1 MVATILQ
8 TKPELFNTKLTNG
21 LFFNAPDSFVRKWMH
36 EVLDWSH
43 RKATQAAQKLP
54 QNWEE
59 VCEKSTFC
67 KAYTIKEEDIWE
79 AVLWVN
85 SDQTQGVFAP
95 GNKMTWAEKGAKQ
108 VSLIGADEKRAFT
121 VLISVAADGTL
132 LPMQAIY
139 TGKMER
145 SCPSPNS
152 PNYQDLINAGFV
164 FEPLGTSTYWS
175 NQKTMC
181 SFVNKILLPHYS
193 HHK

>member
-59 VCEKSTFC
+59 VCEKSTFR

-85 SDQTQGVFAP
+85 SDQTQGVFVP
-95 GNKMTWAEKGAKQ
+95 GDKMTWAEKGAKQ
-108 VSLIGADEKRAFT
+108 VSLISADEK
-121 VLISVAADGTL
+121 
-132 LPMQAIY
+132 
-139 TGKMER
+139 
-145 SCPSPNS
+145 
-152 PNYQDLINAGFV
+152 
-164 FEPLGTSTYWS
+164 
-175 NQKTMC
+175 
-181 SFVNKILLPHYS
+181 
-193 HHK
+193 